1 MARAR
6 GLRPYEFFLKV
17 GIVLMGARF
26 LVTDVARLGG
36 IGLAMVAVEILFSI
50 AFVGLF
56 ARWFRL
62 PEKLGSLLSVGVGIC
77 GVSAIIGAAGS
88 IEAEKEETGYAIAV
102 ILVFGAAALIA
113 YPLIGRALAM
123 SDKLFGIWAGL
134 AVDNTAEA
142 VATGAIY
149 SKAALAYTTLAK
161 LCRNAMMGF
170 VILGFAVYYA
180 RRGMAKQITHKGRFL
195 WQKFPKFVLGFLG
208 LSVIFSVLLAVFT
221 SADAHKFL
229 VGRTGAMK
237 NLSEWAFQLTFIG
250 VGLRTSFRDMV
261 RTGDQ
266 AAHRGGG
273 RGDGRGWVHP
283 RHGVRRGRVPAE
295 PVAPSEPGARVS
307 GQASAPHERC
317 PSSSTGL
324 APPAPRRTRAPRPR
338 GRCAFS
344 ITIFPL
350 TMTVFTSRLPMP
362 NSAWPATFSRTSGVG
377 ES

>member
-1 MARAR
+1 MKRFLDAAVRLLP
-6 GLRPYEFFLKV
+6 GLAFVFALAIGGKLLSDWLQSVIAVNWVRSLASNVIIAIVGGMIIGNLVPLPKLFSPGIATYEFFLKV

-36 IGLAMVAVEILFSI
+36 IGLAMVVVEILFSI
-50 AFVGLF
+50 AFVTLF

-62 PEKLGSLLSVGVGIC
+62 PQKLGSLISVGVGIC

-102 ILVFGAAALIA
+102 ILVFGAAALIV
-113 YPLIGRALAM
+113 YPLIGRLLSM

-180 RRGMAKQITHKGRFL
+180 RRGMAKQVTHKGRFL
-195 WQKFPKFVLGFLG
+195 WEKFPKFVLGFLG
-208 LSVIFSVLLAVFT
+208 LSVLFSVLLALFPGK
-221 SADAHKFL
+221 DAHTYL
-229 VGRTGAMK
+229 VGRIGAMK

-261 RTGDQ
+261 RTGVKPLVVGV
-266 AAHRGGG
+266 AAET
-273 RGDGRGWVHP
+273 
-283 RHGVRRGRVPAE
+283 A
-295 PVAPSEPGARVS
+295 VAGFTLLMVFAAAGFLPS
-307 GQASAPHERC
+307 
-317 PSSSTGL
+317 L
-324 APPAPRRTRAPRPR
+324 
-338 GRCAFS
+338 
-344 ITIFPL
+344 
-350 TMTVFTSRLPMP
+350 
-362 NSAWPATFSRTSGVG
+362 
-377 ES
+377 